1 MEEQIKY
8 ILGIDFGHGETTAA
22 IYCIKDGHLYDAIIA
37 GNDIIKKSVM
47 IKAQEG
53 KWIISPHNNAI
64 KGTVNNVNNNNIH
77 FSLYSNFKG
86 PLTEGNGL
94 EAINDENRE
103 QFGKYICEIY
113 SNIISNNRDL
123 KPDPNNC
130 NFVVYIACPSG
141 WNEEQVV
148 AYKDFVRN
156 LNTRHGRIPLADIVR
171 ESDAAYVHVRK
182 TDKLLENCGTE
193 PIENCGTEPK
203 VLVIDYGSSTID
215 FTWFGGDIPIHD
227 GKPLGASCVEK
238 ILFDYMYNHE
248 KCAKL
253 AFKEALKKCQR
264 LSRGDLE
271 KIVVYALREVKEIF
285 YNQLLEDGD
294 NENFAQINSIPL
306 AYWIQQ
312 ANGLTFGFD
321 NPNQTYDRIKMRDIL
336 NSKDECLA
344 KEKPNGEGYYY
355 DNRSYID
362 RVKNAF
368 EDFNNKS
375 EVTGVDYVILTG
387 GASCMD
393 FVDELV
399 SEVYHV
405 SKKNNTLIED
415 GQDRSFS
422 ISRGVATWGYFHYR
436 SSPIIDKIHRKL
448 EENWGIVYDSQ
459 KKEYT
464 TEQGVELLITDK
476 KNNKTLIEL
485 IKDKVLELYKTGFN
499 NLCNVWT
506 STQNNI
512 KLNKEHNLNK
522 WLTKILEDV
531 EKRGMSTLTQK
542 QLRRYQQIKYSS
554 TQTLFDGYQS
564 FHALFRKIFDYIE
577 GDLSKLLNEELNK
590 FLSARV
596 NEEIGELLDN
606 YWSIYFNEDKENP
619 IQLNLDFT
627 IELNIGDEQK
637 KSLLWKLIEDTFDT
651 IDSRRGTWLSSGDLT
666 FNHNRDYDDSMGI
679 DGRKHFDNILIT
691 VANDF
696 AASIKPT
703 YPNLKK
709 QLNDCQNQIA
719 KQFTAL
725 RYQCERSVYQIH

>member
-22 IYCIKDGHLYDAIIA
+22 IYCIENGHLYDAIIV

-64 KGTVNNVNNNNIH
+64 KGTVNNNID

-113 SNIISNNRDL
+113 SNIISNNKDL

-182 TDKLLENCGTE
+182 TDKLLENCR
-193 PIENCGTEPK
+193 IEPK

-238 ILFDYMYNHE
+238 ILFDYMYKHE
-248 KCAKL
+248 KCAQL
-253 AFKEALKKCQR
+253 AFNEALEKCQQR

-294 NENFAQINSIPL
+294 YESFAQINSIPL
-306 AYWIQQ
+306 GYWIQQ

-321 NPNQTYDRIKMRDIL
+321 NPNQTYDRIKMRNIL
-336 NSKDECLA
+336 NSKDGCLA

-405 SKKNNTLIED
+405 SKEDNTLIED

-436 SSPIIDKIHRKL
+436 STPIIDEIHRKL
-448 EENWGIVYDSQ
+448 KENWGIGYDSQ
-459 KKEYT
+459 HKMYKSSLSSDENPTILNEKT
-464 TEQGVELLITDK
+464 TWI
-476 KNNKTLIEL
+476 NNK
-485 IKDKVLELYKTGFN
+485 VVELYKEGFLSICNEWTSANNTINMNNQHSLNDWLDEILSDKNYN
-499 NLCNVWT
+499 NLT
-506 STQNNI
+506 
-512 KLNKEHNLNK
+512 
-522 WLTKILEDV
+522 
-531 EKRGMSTLTQK
+531 EKQQLRYRQIQYSLTQP
-542 QLRRYQQIKYSS
+542 LIN
-554 TQTLFDGYQS
+554 GVQS
-564 FHALFRKIFDYIE
+564 LHALLRKIFDYID
-577 GDLSKLLNEELNK
+577 GDMRDSLNIKLNTVLSEQINK
-590 FLSARV
+590 
-596 NEEIGELLDN
+596 EIGGLLDN
-606 YWSIYFNEDKENP
+606 YWEIYFNENIENN
-619 IQLNLDFT
+619 IQLNLEFT
-627 IELNIGDEQK
+627 IELNIKREDK
-637 KSLLWKLIEDTFDT
+637 KTLLWKLIEDTFDE
-651 IDSRRGTWLSSGDLT
+651 IDARRGKDTWLAANRKT
-666 FNHNRDYDDSMGI
+666 FNNIRYYDDFAGT
-679 DGRKHFDNILIT
+679 DGRRHFHDILNKVT
-691 VANDF
+691 NDF
-696 AASIKPT
+696 ADSITPT
-703 YPNLKK
+703 FTNLTE
-709 QLNDCQNQIA
+709 QLELCQNQIA
-719 KQFTAL
+719 NQFTAL
-725 RYQCERSVYQIH
+725 RYQCERSLYQVNRQN

>member
-1 MEEQIKY
+1 MEEQIEY

-22 IYCIKDGHLYDAIIA
+22 VYIIQDQKWYDANITGHIT
-37 GNDIIKKSVM
+37 KRKSVM
-47 IKAQEG
+47 CKKQGDRTEE
-53 KWIISPHNNAI
+53 WIISPTNSAI
-64 KGTVNNVNNNNIH
+64 KSTVANDNID

-86 PLTEGNGL
+86 PLAEGNGL
-94 EAINDENRE
+94 EAINNENRE

-113 SNIISNNRDL
+113 NNIISNNGDL
-123 KPDPNNC
+123 QPGPEGC

-141 WNEEQVV
+141 WNDEQVI
-148 AYKDFVRN
+148 AYKNFVSN

-171 ESDAAYVHVRK
+171 ESDAAYVCARN
-182 TDKLLENCGTE
+182 KLPQDCGKD
-193 PIENCGTEPK
+193 PK

-215 FTWFGGDIPIHD
+215 FTWFGGDTPIHD

-238 ILFDYMYNHE
+238 ILFDYMYQHE
-248 KCAKL
+248 NCAQQ
-253 AFKEALKKCQR
+253 AFNETLNRSQR
-264 LSRGDLE
+264 ISRGNLE
-271 KIVVYALREVKEIF
+271 KIVVYALREVKETF
-285 YNQLLEDGD
+285 YNELLDSTQAD
-294 NENFAQINSIPL
+294 CTQINSIPL
-306 AYWIQQ
+306 GFWVQQ

-321 NPNQTYDRIKMRDIL
+321 NPIQTYNREKMREIL
-336 NSKDECLA
+336 NSNDECLA
-344 KEKPNGEGYYY
+344 KEKPNGKEYYY

-362 RVKNAF
+362 RVEGAF
-368 EDFNNKS
+368 ENFKKKPG
-375 EVTGVDYVILTG
+375 VTGVDYVILTG
-387 GASCMD
+387 GASRMD

-399 SEVYHV
+399 SKVYNV
-405 SKKNNTLIED
+405 SKNNKTLIED